1 MVKLNV
7 NQLIDPL
14 EARVIV
20 ATNGAARFDLRG
32 MPRVDSLLIGRP
44 ATDIPELVA
53 RLCSLCPVTHHL
65 AGMAALDQLAGVRI
79 PTTAYQI
86 RLLLHH
92 GSVLTMLG
100 ARLTHYGIDI
110 NQARKVVA
118 LGQAIQKAVGMTG
131 HFPAVARPGGVENV
145 AINLTELPAMITQ
158 VGVLATP
165 NELGE
170 PYSGINVIVSDET
183 GQWDPLGGYL
193 RAYDEHRDQLI
204 AACDVPHWIRETQ
217 PGTLAPQPEILF
229 HGQWRSYRVGACARH
244 PGLSAPAAQLHS
256 VQDSLTAV
264 SRIINSYTTGPQH
277 TCAWVSDGTGVGLID
292 GPRGLL
298 IHHYE
303 VTDGL
308 LRRCTILNPT
318 AQNEPWLAQLL
329 TQAGKD
335 RAAME
340 AAIRAA
346 DPCLP
351 CTAAPPG
358 KMTIEIVEEPCA

>member
-1 MVKLNV
+1 MKLNV

-44 ATDIPELVA
+44 ATVIPELVA

-65 AGMAALDQLAGVRI
+65 AGMAALDQLAGVTI
-79 PTTAYQI
+79 PPVAYQI

-92 GSVLTMLG
+92 GSVLIMFG
-100 ARLTHYGIDI
+100 QRLTHYGVDI

-131 HFPAVARPGGVENV
+131 HFPAVACPGGVESV
-145 AINLTELPAMITQ
+145 AINLTDLPAMITE
-158 VGVLATP
+158 VGALDILHKP
-165 NELGE
+165 GE
-170 PYSGINVIVSDET
+170 PYSGINVVVSDET

-193 RAYDEHRDQLI
+193 RAYDDHHDQLI
-204 AACDVPHWIRETQ
+204 AACEVPDRIRETH
-217 PGTLAPQPEILF
+217 PGAVAPRPEIFF
-229 HGQWRSYRVGACARH
+229 HGQWRSYRVGACARY
-244 PGLSAPAAQLHS
+244 PGLSVPAAQVQS

-264 SRIINSYTTGPQH
+264 SRIIDSFTAGPQH
-277 TCAWVSDGTGVGLID
+277 TFAQVSDGTGVGLID

-308 LRRCTILNPT
+308 LRRCNILNPT

-329 TQAGKD
+329 TLAGTD
-335 RAAME
+335 LAAME
-340 AAIRAA
+340 AAIRAT